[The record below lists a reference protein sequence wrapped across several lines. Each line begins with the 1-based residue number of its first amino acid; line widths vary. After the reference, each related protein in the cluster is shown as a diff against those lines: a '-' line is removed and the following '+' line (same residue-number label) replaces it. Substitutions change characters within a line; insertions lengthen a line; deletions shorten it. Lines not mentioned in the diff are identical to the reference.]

1 MLSWMNRSR
10 SNGGQSKAEKIAA
23 LVQKISESDLS
34 VDEYFRS
41 HKVPFNRRQYFRY
54 KVRLAV
60 RGVAGLEDGRSQGNY
75 RKLTPEA
82 EGFLREM
89 HQQKPEL
96 SLKELC
102 QSLKRALGV
111 EVDRSTLSGFF
122 KRVGDA
128 VIWPQPLEPERVST
142 AAGGFEI
149 VAALA
154 LHLGWAEH
162 TSEVVERATARFR
175 RTAAYREQR
184 ISKDLE
190 GRKRGRFTP
199 VYNQRPDVREQ
210 RFASVEEKRKEKN
223 FSRMALFRASR
234 FIVERK
240 CLGILALPLTTL
252 NGGTR
257 SANSALGNELE
268 HFCGFNYQHH
278 TLDKFLR
285 ELKYLGLAEELLRD
299 QVAFW
304 QRHWQSLGEESELPL
319 LCYYVDGNTKPLWSQ
334 KRVKKNKVTM
344 LGRVMGCLEQV
355 FVHDGFGHPV
365 YLETYAGKGLMGEHI
380 LGLMEKIEEDLEG
393 PGPSLQ
399 VTRVLVMD
407 AASNG
412 VGTIRAFAE
421 QDRYHYI
428 TALDDNQWNQNK
440 VREQGRTKRYE
451 YGEATLRDCQIE
463 LEDSKEK
470 GFLVVVRAIRIDWD
484 RGKTTVLITSLPG
497 ETVGASMVVK
507 SYFARWP
514 NEELQFKSMKSFACL
529 HRVAGYGKK
538 KLPDEKAR
546 ERQKKLE
553 EQMRQLRQKLAAPL
567 ESLDAFEER
576 LALALKKQRKIHSS
590 YPIKDGHR
598 VMDEANQVRLKS
610 LAREIA
616 QFQRQIKSIETEC
629 GRDLKRLRRSENQ
642 WLRLQGKDF
651 IYQIDVEL
659 DQIMTFF
666 RISLVNIC
674 CWFLRECMGKT
685 SMSLA
690 SLLHYILLMPGE
702 IEITKDV
709 RRVKLKRNPK
719 NPGLMNKLEP
729 ALEKLNA
736 LKIQH
741 LDGRQIS
748 FELI

>member
-1 MLSWMNRSR
+1 MLSWMNRSTT
-10 SNGGQSKAEKIAA
+10 NGAQSKAAKIASI
-23 LVQKISESDLS
+23 VQKIAESGQS
-34 VDEYFRS
+34 VNEYFRT
-41 HKVPFNRRQYFRY
+41 HKVRFSRVQYFRY
-54 KVRLAV
+54 KARLAAQ
-60 RGVAGLEDGRSQGNY
+60 GIDGLDDGRSQGNQ

-82 EGFLREM
+82 EKFLRLR
-89 HQQKPEL
+89 HQENPEL
-96 SLKELC
+96 SLQELC
-102 QSLKRALGV
+102 QSLATVLGI
-111 EVDRSTLSGFF
+111 EVGRSTVSGLF
-122 KRVGDA
+122 KRVGEA
-128 VIWPQPLEPERVST
+128 IAWPRPREPERVIT

-154 LHLGWAEH
+154 LHLGWVEH
-162 TSEVVERATARFR
+162 SGDLIEQALAGFR
-175 RTAAYREQR
+175 RTAVYRQER
-184 ISKDLE
+184 VSKDRKGRE
-190 GRKRGRFTP
+190 GGRFTAA
-199 VYNQRPDVREQ
+199 YNERADVREQ
-210 RFASVEEKRKEKN
+210 RFASVEEKRENKN
-223 FSRMALFRASR
+223 YSRMELFQTSR

-240 CLGILALPLTTL
+240 CLGILALPLVTL

-257 SANSALGNELE
+257 SANQALGNTLE
-268 HFCGFNYQHH
+268 HFCSFNYQHH

-285 ELKYLGLAEELLRD
+285 ELKYLGLSEQLLRD
-299 QVAFW
+299 QVGFW
-304 QRHWQSLGEESELPL
+304 QEHWRKLGESSELPF

-365 YLETYAGKGLMGEHI
+365 YLETYAGKGPMGEHI

-428 TALDDNQWNQNK
+428 TALDDNQWNRNK

-451 YGEATLRDCQIE
+451 YGEATLRECQIE

-470 GFLVVVRAIRIDWD
+470 GFLVVVRAICIDWD

-507 SYFARWP
+507 AYFARWP

-553 EQMRQLRQKLAAPL
+553 EQISQLRQKLAAPL
-567 ESLDAFEER
+567 GSLDAFEER

-590 YPIKDGHR
+590 CPIEDGHR
-598 VMDEANQVRLKS
+598 AMGEASQVRLKS

-616 QFQRQIKSIETEC
+616 QFQRQIKSIEAEC
-629 GRDLKRLRRSENQ
+629 GKDLKRLQKSEKQ
-642 WLRLQGKDF
+642 WLRLQSKDF
-651 IYQIDVEL
+651 VYQIDVEL
-659 DQIMTFF
+659 DQIMAFF

-674 CWFLRECMGKT
+674 CWFLRECMGNS
-685 SMSLA
+685 SMSL
-690 SLLHYILLMPGE
+690 SKLLHTVLLLPAE
-702 IEITKDV
+702 IELSKDV
-709 RRVKLKRNPK
+709 RRVKLQRNPK
-719 NPGLMNKLEP
+719 SPEVMKKLEP
-729 ALEKLNA
+729 ALERLNA
-736 LKIQH
+736 LSIQH
-741 LDGRQIS
+741 LDKRRIK
-748 FELI
+748 FALV